1 MKCHPELKVKQ
12 SQVLEQCR
20 TSALNPAAIKGLY
33 NMLNELV
40 TEFNI
45 PPENIYNMDEKGVQL
60 GVGGSVTTI
69 IDRDMCVSPSN

>member
-20 TSALNPAAIKGLY
+20 ASALNPTAIKGFY
-33 NMLNELV
+33 NMLNKLV

-45 PPENIYNMDEKGVQL
+45 PPEKFYNMDEKGVQL
-60 GVGGSVTTI
+60 GVGGSVTII